1 MTTTRLLA
9 LGAFS
14 LASSIALAAQAPS
27 GQDTFD
33 AVCATCHKQ
42 QVVEKIPSVGMLRQM
57 SPNAVLRSLT
67 DGAMRIQ
74 GNSLS
79 AEQRVAV
86 AEYVGGGK
94 VIDHPVNFTT
104 GMCEKIPALDAAKAS
119 TIWSG
124 WGVDEKNSRYQPN
137 TGGIT
142 AATVGKLKL
151 KWAFGV
157 PGVTSQRAQPA
168 VYGNRLFVGSQNGVM
183 FALDAKSGC
192 TYWSYKTEAGVRSAA
207 SVADITVNGKKTTAV
222 LFSDLK
228 AFAYAINAETGALI
242 WKTKAEDHAAAM
254 GTAALKYYD
263 GRVYVPT
270 SGLGEES
277 AANGRSAYVCC
288 SYRGT
293 VTALDANTGKQVWK
307 IYTLPEPQLVRM
319 LSNGK
324 ELRGPAGGSVWNTPT
339 VDAKRRL
346 LYFTTGNAFV
356 EPKAGT
362 TNAVMAVEL
371 DTGKTRWVTQVLE
384 GDIWSGGCEPTL
396 GGRPD
401 NPGCADPVGPDFDF
415 AASPVLTTVGGKDY
429 LIATQ
434 KSGLG
439 FAFDPDNNGK
449 QLWSYR
455 WGEGAAAGGVYG
467 TATDGERAYF
477 AVASNRTK
485 APGGIH
491 GVDIKTGQRV
501 WFTPPGDLLCK
512 AGPSCTAVQAAAV
525 TAIPGVVF
533 SGSWDGGLRA
543 YDSKTGKILW
553 VLDTNKE
560 FPAVNGVKATGGSID
575 GAGPIIV
582 NGMLYV
588 VAGNGGPFGS
598 AGNVLLA
605 FALE

>member
-1 MTTTRLLA
+1 
-9 LGAFS
+9 
-14 LASSIALAAQAPS
+14 
-27 GQDTFD
+27 
-33 AVCATCHKQ
+33 
-42 QVVEKIPSVGMLRQM
+42 
-57 SPNAVLRSLT
+57 
-67 DGAMRIQ
+67 
-74 GNSLS
+74 
-79 AEQRVAV
+79 
-86 AEYVGGGK
+86 
-94 VIDHPVNFTT
+94 
-104 GMCEKIPALDAAKAS
+104 
-119 TIWSG
+119 
-124 WGVDEKNSRYQPN
+124 
-137 TGGIT
+137 
-142 AATVGKLKL
+142 
-151 KWAFGV
+151 
-157 PGVTSQRAQPA
+157 
-168 VYGNRLFVGSQNGVM
+168 
-183 FALDAKSGC
+183 
-192 TYWSYKTEAGVRSAA
+192 
-207 SVADITVNGKKTTAV
+207 
-222 LFSDLK
+222 
-228 AFAYAINAETGALI
+228 
-242 WKTKAEDHAAAM
+242 
-254 GTAALKYYD
+254 
-263 GRVYVPT
+263 
-270 SGLGEES
+270 
-277 AANGRSAYVCC
+277 VCC
-288 SYRGT
+288 SYRGS
-293 VTALDANTGKQVWK
+293 VTALDANTGKEVWK
-307 IYTLPEPQLVRM
+307 TYTLPEPQLIRT

-324 ELRGPAGGSVWNTPT
+324 ELRGPAGASVWNTPT

-346 LYFTTGNAFV
+346 LYFATGNAYV

-362 TNAVMAVEL
+362 TNAIMAVEL
-371 DTGKTRWVTQVLE
+371 DTGKLKWVTQVLE

-415 AASPVLTTVGGKDY
+415 SASPVLTTVGGKDY
-429 LIATQ
+429 IIATQ

-439 FAFDPDNNGK
+439 FAFDPDDNGK

-485 APGGIH
+485 SPGGIH

-512 AGPSCTAVQAAAV
+512 PGPSCTPVQAAAV

-560 FPAVNGVKATGGSID
+560 FTAVNGVKATGGSMD

-588 VAGNGGPFGS
+588 VAGNGGAFGS